1 VNRAGLLLLGIL
13 SVGSAARAQESQ
25 ERAPPPPAAPSLTIG
40 FSPVPEAALDTPVV
54 RAEHLL
60 DDRVFDGALRNGFP
74 IHYHFRL
81 ELWRKA
87 ALFDHLARDA
97 EWDVFVRLDP
107 LTGEYDVIRSTGSI
121 EHLTQVDAVSRA
133 LAVPYHVD
141 LLPPDGA
148 GTRYYYIATLQ
159 IESLSESEL
168 EEVERWLKGEVGPA
182 ISHTGNIGD
191 ALAEGFRRLLI
202 RFSGLP
208 RRTLEARSGVFEAG
222 R

>member
-1 VNRAGLLLLGIL
+1 VNRAGLLVLGVL
-13 SVGSAARAQESQ
+13 SVGPAVRAQEVR
-25 ERAPPPPAAPSLTIG
+25 ERAPPAAPSLTVRL
-40 FSPVPEAALDTPVV
+40 SSVPEVALDTPVV

-60 DDRVFDGALRNGFP
+60 DDRVFDGALRNGFAV
-74 IHYHFRL
+74 HYHFRL

-97 EWDVFVRLDP
+97 EWDNFVRLDP
-107 LTGEYDVIRSTGSI
+107 LTSEYDLIRSTGTI
-121 EHLTQVDAVSRA
+121 EHFTQVDAASRA

-141 LLPPDGA
+141 LLPPAGS
-148 GTRYYYIATLQ
+148 GTRYYYVATLQ

-168 EEVERWLKGEVGPA
+168 AEVERWLTGDVGPA

-208 RRTLEARSGVFEAG
+208 RRTLEVRSGVFEAG